1 MSARRRVGVCRARA
15 FVKKRRAVVMA
26 SSPPSPRASVAD
38 ARADERNASGLDA
51 WRGFTADELAVA
63 VRVLEMCARGPAAG
77 ATDGDDARAREDP
90 DASTDGAR
98 ATTMRVLEHPKH
110 KSLRRALLP
119 LIERMHGKM
128 FHGMSRREYVAAKM
142 PKKERNRRK
151 MAEKAADRARLDQ
164 TALRNERLR
173 RLAALEGSNASC
185 GALPLVPDGVACG
198 DASGGGAGGMIAANE
213 DGEERDEER
222 SESEEFNL
230 LRSCYVCKRR
240 YRRVHHFYA
249 SLCPECAELNW
260 EKRGQSADMRGKFCL
275 VTGARVKIG
284 YRIALKLLRAG
295 ASVIATTRFPIDAL
309 KRFEKEADAS
319 EWIGR
324 LQILAMDLRDLPG
337 LEKLCAYLNAT
348 LPRLDVLVNNAC
360 QTIRRPP
367 AYYKHL
373 LEGEARSGFTRAL
386 AGAND
391 RCEFLPNADEGS
403 LPQALSD
410 WKQGEKFKEAGWMAP
425 SAAMSQLQLLDSDKD
440 ESNKH
445 FPEGALDV
453 NGQQVDLRAQ
463 NSWTMRL
470 GEIETP
476 ELLEVLAVNAA
487 APFVLNGKLR
497 PLLART
503 VAMDKEAGVKHAAAF
518 VINVSAMEGK
528 FYRHK
533 TVFHPH
539 SNMAKS
545 ALNMMTATSARDYA
559 SDGIY
564 MNSVDTGWINDEN
577 PLEKAARLATEQSFQ
592 TPIDEEDAAA
602 RVIAPVFEGCM
613 DPPATWPLPYG
624 QFFKDYRESEW

>member
-1 MSARRRVGVCRARA
+1 
-15 FVKKRRAVVMA
+15 MA
-26 SSPPSPRASVAD
+26 SPSPSPSPAATE
-38 ARADERNASGLDA
+38 ARADERSASELDA

-63 VRVLEMCARGPAAG
+63 VRVLEMCARGPDGAA
-77 ATDGDDARAREDP
+77 ADGDDARARDSA
-90 DASTDGAR
+90 DASTHDDAR
-98 ATTMRVLEHPKH
+98 VATTPTGVLEHPKH
-110 KSLRRALLP
+110 KSLRKALLP

-128 FHGMSRREYVAAKM
+128 FHGMSRKEYVAAKM
-142 PKKERNRRK
+142 PKRERNRRK

-164 TALRNERLR
+164 TTLRNERLR
-173 RLAALEGSNASC
+173 RLAALEGANASC

-198 DASGGGAGGMIAANE
+198 DARGAIAASE
-213 DGEERDEER
+213 DGREAREDER
-222 SESEEFNL
+222 SESEEFNQEFNH

-240 YRRVHHFYA
+240 YRKVHHFYA
-249 SLCPECAELNW
+249 SLCPECAALNW
-260 EKRGQSADMRGKFCL
+260 EKRGQSADMQGKFCL

-309 KRFEKEADAS
+309 KRFEEEADAS

-337 LEKLCAYLNAT
+337 LEKLCAHLNAT

-373 LEGEARSGFTRAL
+373 LEGEARSGFTRTL

-391 RCEFLPNADEGS
+391 RCEFLPSADVES
-403 LPQALSD
+403 SPQALSD
-410 WKQGEKFKEAGWMAP
+410 WRQGDKFKEAGWMAP
-425 SAAMSQLQLLDSDKD
+425 SAAMSQLQLLESDKD
-440 ESNKH
+440 ESKKH

-503 VAMDKEAGVKHAAAF
+503 VAMDKAAGVKHAAAF